1 MRKLTAFAAGLIFG
15 MGLLLAGMADPAKV
29 LGFLDLFGRWDPS
42 LGLVMAGAI
51 AVAIVPMQWARRQQR
66 SLLGALMQLPL
77 RRRPDRRLIGGSL
90 LFGIGWGIAGICP
103 APALS
108 LLLAGYWQAFFVRAG
123 DAGRHG
129 TVQRAGK
136 QARPLIE
143 EIGMKAN
150 IGTLDRSLRIAAGL
164 FLIVLSLFGVIGWWG
179 WLGVVPL
186 ATGLFR
192 FCPAYRLLGISSCK
206 CS

>member
-29 LGFLDLFGRWDPS
+29 VGFLDLFGRWDPS

-66 SLLGALMQLPL
+66 SLLGAPMQLPL
-77 RRRPDRRLIGGSL
+77 KRKPDRRLVGGSL

-108 LLLAGYWQAFFVRAG
+108 LLLAGYWQAFLFVLAMLAG
-123 DAGRHG
+123 
-129 TVQRAGK
+129 
-136 QARPLIE
+136 
-143 EIGMKAN
+143 M
-150 IGTLDRSLRIAAGL
+150 GL
-164 FLIVLSLFGVIGWWG
+164 FSALESRRAL
-179 WLGVVPL
+179 
-186 ATGLFR
+186 
-192 FCPAYRLLGISSCK
+192 
-206 CS
+206 

>member
-29 LGFLDLFGRWDPS
+29 VGFLDLFGRWDPS

-66 SLLGALMQLPL
+66 SLLGAPMQLPL
-77 RRRPDRRLIGGSL
+77 RRRPDRRLVGGSL

-108 LLLAGYWQAFFVRAG
+108 LLLAGYWQAFLFVLAMLAG
-123 DAGRHG
+123 
-129 TVQRAGK
+129 
-136 QARPLIE
+136 
-143 EIGMKAN
+143 M
-150 IGTLDRSLRIAAGL
+150 GL
-164 FLIVLSLFGVIGWWG
+164 FSALESRRAL
-179 WLGVVPL
+179 
-186 ATGLFR
+186 
-192 FCPAYRLLGISSCK
+192 
-206 CS
+206 

>member
-1 MRKLTAFAAGLIFG
+1 MRKLSAFAAGLIFG

-66 SLLGALMQLPL
+66 SLLGTPMQLPL
-77 RRRPDRRLIGGSL
+77 RRRPDRRLVGGSL

-108 LLLAGYWQAFFVRAG
+108 LLLAGYWQAFLFVLAMLAG
-123 DAGRHG
+123 
-129 TVQRAGK
+129 
-136 QARPLIE
+136 
-143 EIGMKAN
+143 M
-150 IGTLDRSLRIAAGL
+150 GL
-164 FLIVLSLFGVIGWWG
+164 FSALESRRAL
-179 WLGVVPL
+179 
-186 ATGLFR
+186 
-192 FCPAYRLLGISSCK
+192 
-206 CS
+206 